1 MQELRAEREPESSVG
16 KRELPSAGALDTPQG
31 PGGQPRGLPLLCLL
45 PGPLPKPSLR
55 AWPSSVVPALSNVSL
70 QCWAPTKDVNFAL
83 RKGGDVLGLLQP
95 PDSMEGEGWAEF
107 PLTAVRS
114 RDAGEYTCE
123 YHRKGHPHLASQPS
137 EALLLL
143 VTGYLPKPSLQA
155 HQAGVATEG
164 EQVTLQCQRPDS
176 GTGIMT
182 FALLKAGT
190 SVPVQLRIP
199 AGRETDFSLQNVKV
213 KDTGNYSCVYYQ
225 RRAPFLASQPSNSLE
240 IWVAAGMVT
249 SDPVSLLASSPRTT
263 TPDYTMGNLI
273 RLGLAAIIMVTVG
286 ALLFEAWCSQ
296 KKSLQG
302 VR

>member
-1 MQELRAEREPESSVG
+1 MQELRAEWEPESSVG
-16 KRELPSAGALDTPQG
+16 KRELPSAGALDAPQG

-123 YHRKGHPHLASQPS
+123 YHRKGPPPPGFTPPS
-137 EALLLL
+137 LS
-143 VTGYLPKPSLQA
+143 GYLPKPSLQA

-286 ALLFEAWCSQ
+286 ALLLEAWCSQ

>member
-1 MQELRAEREPESSVG
+1 MIPELLSLFCFR
-16 KRELPSAGALDTPQG
+16 
-31 PGGQPRGLPLLCLL
+31 LCLGQRDTGRD
-45 PGPLPKPSLR
+45 GPLPKPSLR

-240 IWVAAGMVT
+240 IWVAA
-249 SDPVSLLASSPRTT
+249 SSPRTT

-286 ALLFEAWCSQ
+286 ALLLEAWCSQ

-302 VR
+302 VSTVAPVIVEEEKSRSCMSPQKQ